1 MANNPLQKYFRQP
14 KIFINLPS
22 LGVYTKEGTLTGDPI
37 NMPVYGMTGMDEII
51 VKTPDALMTGEST
64 VKVVESCCPT
74 IKDAWGLSVLDT
86 DVVFA
91 AIRIATY
98 GNILGLSNTCTN
110 CGTSSDYDSDLNK
123 IIDHFAACKY
133 DNTIIVDNLTI
144 KTQPLTYRQ
153 STDFSLKNYELQQ
166 KLAQIQKMEDN
177 PERQH
182 NINLLWQELAE
193 SQKNVFSLT
202 IESVEV
208 EGVTVTERGF
218 INEWLAN
225 CDKKIV
231 DAIKDHIE
239 INKQRWAMPK
249 FPIKCEN
256 CGHETALLLDLDQS
270 NFFELA

>member
-22 LGVYTKEGTLTGDPI
+22 LGVYTKEGTLNGDPT
-37 NMPVYGMTGMDEII
+37 NMPIYGMTGMDEII

-64 VKVVESCCPT
+64 VKVVESCCPS

-86 DVVFA
+86 DAIFA

-98 GNILGLSNTCTN
+98 GNLLSLSNKCVN
-110 CGTSSDYDSDLNK
+110 CGTDSDYDADLNR
-123 IIDHFAACKY
+123 IIDHFSNCKY
-133 DNTIIVDNLTI
+133 DNTVIIDNLTI

-166 KLAQIQKMEDN
+166 KLSQIQQMDDT

-182 NINLLWQELAE
+182 NINILWQELAE

-208 EGVTVTERGF
+208 EGMVVTERGY

-231 DAIKDHIE
+231 DAIKEQIE
-239 INKQRWAMPK
+239 KNKQQWSMPT

-256 CGHETALLLDLDQS
+256 CEHESELILDLDQS
-270 NFFELA
+270 NFFE

>member
-22 LGVYTKEGTLTGDPI
+22 HGIYNKEGTLNGEPT

-74 IKDAWGLSVLDT
+74 VADAWGLSVLDT
-86 DVVFA
+86 DVIFA

-98 GNILGLSNTCTN
+98 GNILSLSNTCTN
-110 CGTSSDYDSDLNK
+110 CKTDSDYDADLNK

-144 KTQPLTYRQ
+144 KTQPLTYKQ

-166 KLAQIQKMEDN
+166 KLAQIQQMEDT

-208 EGVTVTERGF
+208 DGTVVTERGY
-218 INEWLAN
+218 ITEWLAN

-231 DAIKDHIE
+231 DAIKEHIE
-239 INKQRWAMPK
+239 SNKQQWTMPR
-249 FPIKCEN
+249 FPVKCDH
-256 CGHETALLLDLDQS
+256 CGHETELLLDLDQS